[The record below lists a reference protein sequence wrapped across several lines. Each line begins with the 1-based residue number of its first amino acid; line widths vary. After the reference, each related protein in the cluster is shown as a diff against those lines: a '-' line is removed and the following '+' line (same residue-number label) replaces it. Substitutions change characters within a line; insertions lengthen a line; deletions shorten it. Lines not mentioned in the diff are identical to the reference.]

1 MGGFWEDQQPAHGG
15 PWDSRVRPVRTTK
28 GVQVRGLRKAAAVA
42 SVTVLA
48 VLGSV
53 LSTAPA
59 QADHGQGGGR
69 HPVGA
74 YPSQDQVDAAR
85 ATAAGKA
92 HAVAVIKTRLLLAQ
106 QQLVASQTAAEQAAE
121 AYNGALYRLQQ
132 ATDRLTAARADA
144 ARAKATVAKQRDHIG
159 ALVAASYQQGG
170 DLTALNAMM
179 TADGPEGV
187 LDQYAA
193 FQGAST
199 SMQADYQRFAAAD
212 SLATV
217 FARKAE
223 AARAD
228 QQKMAD
234 KAKDARD
241 AAGAAA
247 KAAADAADRIATE
260 KTRLITELAR
270 AQDIS
275 VSLARKRQAALEEIA
290 RRRTEERARRAAAL
304 AAAKAKAAAEAQ
316 ARAEARRRAAAAA
329 KAKADAA
336 RNAKTHHHA
345 TPQPPAPQPAPQPLS
360 GPGPSPSGVEAAVS
374 FAESQLGEPYLWGA
388 TGPDRWDCS
397 GLTQGAW
404 AAAGVYL
411 PHYSVA
417 QYDMGTPIP
426 VSEARRGDLLFWTS
440 NGSPS
445 GIHHV
450 ALYLGDGDFIEAP
463 HTGADVRYNSIYAWY
478 PDYAVRL

>member
-1 MGGFWEDQQPAHGG
+1 M
-15 PWDSRVRPVRTTK
+15 RR
-28 GVQVRGLRKAAAVA
+28 LRKATAAA

-48 VLGSV
+48 LLGGVLTS
-53 LSTAPA
+53 APA
-59 QADHGQGGGR
+59 QADHGHGSN
-69 HPVGA
+69 PVGA
-74 YPSQDQVDAAR
+74 YPSQGQVDAAR
-85 ATAAGKA
+85 ATAARKA
-92 HAVAVIKTRLLLAQ
+92 HDVAVIKARLLLAQ
-106 QQLVASQTAAEQAAE
+106 QQLVAAQTRAEQAAE

-132 ATDRLTAARADA
+132 ATDRLAVARADA
-144 ARAKATVAKQRDHIG
+144 AQARATVARQRDHIG

-179 TADGPEGV
+179 SADGPEGV

-193 FQGAST
+193 FQGAAS

-217 FARKAE
+217 FARKA
-223 AARAD
+223 AAAQAD
-228 QQKMAD
+228 QKKMAD
-234 KAKDARD
+234 RAKQARD
-241 AAGAAA
+241 AAGAAEQA
-247 KAAADAADRIATE
+247 ASTAAASIAAE
-260 KTRLITELAR
+260 KTRLITQLAR

-290 RRRTEERARRAAAL
+290 RRRAEERARRAAIAKAKAEAAARARAEAKARAVARAEAKRRAE
-304 AAAKAKAAAEAQ
+304 AAAKAARDKKA
-316 ARAEARRRAAAAA
+316 
-329 KAKADAA
+329 
-336 RNAKTHHHA
+336 HHA
-345 TPQPPAPQPAPQPLS
+345 APQQPAPQPPAPTPAAA
-360 GPGPSPSGVEAAVS
+360 PSSHGGVEDVVS
-374 FAESQLGEPYLWGA
+374 FAENQLGEPYLWGA

-397 GLTQGAW
+397 GLTQAAW

>member
-1 MGGFWEDQQPAHGG
+1 
-15 PWDSRVRPVRTTK
+15 VRR
-28 GVQVRGLRKAAAVA
+28 LRKATAAA

-48 VLGSV
+48 LLGGVLTS
-53 LSTAPA
+53 APA
-59 QADHGQGGGR
+59 QADHGHGSN
-69 HPVGA
+69 PVGA
-74 YPSQDQVDAAR
+74 YPSQGQVDAAR
-85 ATAAGKA
+85 ATAARKA
-92 HAVAVIKTRLLLAQ
+92 HDVAVIKARLLLAQ
-106 QQLVASQTAAEQAAE
+106 QQLVAAQTRAEQAAE

-132 ATDRLTAARADA
+132 ATDRLAVARADA
-144 ARAKATVAKQRDHIG
+144 AQARATVARQRDHIG

-179 TADGPEGV
+179 SADGPEGV

-193 FQGAST
+193 FQGAAS

-217 FARKAE
+217 FARKA
-223 AARAD
+223 AAAQAD
-228 QQKMAD
+228 QKKMAD
-234 KAKDARD
+234 RAKQARD
-241 AAGAAA
+241 AAGAAEQA
-247 KAAADAADRIATE
+247 ASTAAASIAAE
-260 KTRLITELAR
+260 KTRLITQLAR

-290 RRRTEERARRAAAL
+290 RRRAEERARRAAIAKAKAEAAARARAEAKARAVARAEAKRRAE
-304 AAAKAKAAAEAQ
+304 AAAKAARDKKA
-316 ARAEARRRAAAAA
+316 
-329 KAKADAA
+329 
-336 RNAKTHHHA
+336 HHA
-345 TPQPPAPQPAPQPLS
+345 APQQPAPQPPAPTPAAA
-360 GPGPSPSGVEAAVS
+360 PSSHGGVEDVVS
-374 FAESQLGEPYLWGA
+374 FAENQLGEPYLWGA

-397 GLTQGAW
+397 GLTQAAW